1 MAKREAELIQA
12 EAKARAR
19 VDGEASILTSAAM
32 AAATKAFEV
41 SLRAEKDL
49 QLKIEATS
57 AKMASVTGQRLSVY
71 TQLTASQASLALQVQ
86 A

>member
-49 QLKIEATS
+49 QLKITATS
-57 AKMASVTGQRLSVY
+57 AKMASVTEQRAMVY
-71 TQLTASQASLALQVQ
+71 NQLEASQSSLELQE
-86 A
+86 